1 MNDSVHVYA
10 SILMESPLRVYFERA
25 AGIMGGVEELAS
37 LDPEFLRAALGRV
50 HLERFAEFA
59 ESIDCPELL
68 ECLRLEADRRTIGLC
83 LFNSTKSGSIGSLRL
98 RALFPHV
105 PGAHL
110 EAFLGRLVQVDD
122 LTSLKAILGQVPE
135 YKALAESPL
144 MALGDSGSATSTAGG
159 APESIEDFF
168 YSRTVDLAKQMF
180 ETPYSLG
187 VFYAWSVLREQEI
200 RNVRWI
206 SECVS
211 QKRKERINNYLE
223 IF

>member
-37 LDPEFLRAALGRV
+37 LDPEFLR
-50 HLERFAEFA
+50 AEFA

>member
-25 AGIMGGVEELAS
+25 ASIMGGVEELAS
-37 LDPEFLRAALGRV
+37 LDPEFLRAALGRA

-59 ESIDCPELL
+59 EHIECPEIL
-68 ECLRLEADRRTIGLC
+68 ESLQLEADRRSISLC
-83 LFNSTKSGSIGSLRL
+83 LFNSLKSGGIGSLRL
-98 RALFPHV
+98 KALFPQV
-105 PGAHL
+105 PGTKL
-110 EAFLGRLVQVDD
+110 EPFLGKLVEVDD
-122 LTSLKAILGQVPE
+122 LASLKAILGQVPE
-135 YKALAESPL
+135 YKSLAESPL
-144 MALGDSGSATSTAGG
+144 LSMGDSGSASSTGG
-159 APESIEDFF
+159 AESIEDFF
-168 YSRTVDLAKQMF
+168 YARTVALAKQMF

-206 SECVS
+206 AECVS
-211 QKRKERINNYLE
+211 QKRKERINNYLP